1 MGAVALMSSS
11 VPEHGNYKGVRKGSG
26 EEHQEERQSFFRAYQ
41 LFLKVPRPLSQGFLL
56 LCAAQKSSGFDWQKG
71 LLIAGKKLVS
81 AGVKYKGF
89 PGTAQ
94 KLPAG

>member
-26 EEHQEERQSFFRAYQ
+26 EEHQEERQSFLEHISCFSRYLDHFLRVFSFSVQHRSPLVLTGRRAC
-41 LFLKVPRPLSQGFLL
+41 LL
-56 LCAAQKSSGFDWQKG
+56 LA
-71 LLIAGKKLVS
+71 KKLVS

-94 KLPAG
+94 KSPAG